1 MIQRRHGGGLERMA
15 VVSRTHGVSDSGI
28 EHVAVSVIDYKNRWT
43 VGDGGRA
50 GGRATTAGGKAAL
63 ISPRDNGRK
72 QASRSDA
79 NRQPSSF

>member
-50 GGRATTAGGKAAL
+50 G
-63 ISPRDNGRK
+63 DNGGREGGLDIAERQWP
-72 QASRSDA
+72 QASLSLRCK
-79 NRQPSSF
+79 